1 MDPSWTLFWLL
12 LFQSQLYYCS
22 YYIFI
27 PIIFLWCVLYNS
39 TILFSL
45 FFQIKMI
52 IDNDHILLG
61 YTTIITLFHI
71 ISQSYHQIIGKHT
84 QFHLQFSWSPQ
95 WIITYSFIHCLL
107 LIQQNNISLN
117 NMLYLD
123 LFFFDDIVSN
133 IDWMWNN
140 LFLFNMC
147 LLRLLF

>member
-1 MDPSWTLFWLL
+1 MRKREIVLLKMILCLYMFIMHEFTKIIINKMLSTILQRKTEMVQEGRNFTHFQWFTILTFVLFPSKKWTLLNPVLILSFK
-12 LFQSQLYYCS
+12 SQLFYCS

-71 ISQSYHQIIGKHT
+71 IS
-84 QFHLQFSWSPQ
+84 
-95 WIITYSFIHCLL
+95 
-107 LIQQNNISLN
+107 
-117 NMLYLD
+117 
-123 LFFFDDIVSN
+123 
-133 IDWMWNN
+133 
-140 LFLFNMC
+140 
-147 LLRLLF
+147 